1 MNASGVRVK
10 IYDGEKCIH
19 EHEATRSN
27 GDDLKTLMQN
37 LRDMQSNVN
46 DFLTVLVQQ
55 RDASGGAQ
63 KTASQSISSD
73 SDSIEE
79 DGEEDDKTEAN
90 ETQTNPKKCK
100 LSI

>member
-63 KTASQSISSD
+63 SNSIAQTASQSISSD

-90 ETQTNPKKCK
+90 ETQTNPKK
-100 LSI
+100 